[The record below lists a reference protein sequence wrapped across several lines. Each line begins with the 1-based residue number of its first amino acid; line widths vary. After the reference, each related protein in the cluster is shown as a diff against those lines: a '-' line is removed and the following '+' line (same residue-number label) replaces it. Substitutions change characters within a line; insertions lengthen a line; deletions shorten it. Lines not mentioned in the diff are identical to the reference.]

1 MNEILKQFQSES
13 EEKAF
18 DPEHRRKI
26 RFNIGRYNEA
36 VDRGL
41 KIFSDH
47 ERARDRASYIKQ
59 HTILNL
65 DKYLLEFEQN
75 FTRNGGKVIWAQNTE
90 EALQEIWK
98 IMDAKNARSVVKSK
112 TMTTEEIHLNEFL
125 EKHGVDV
132 VETDLGE
139 YIVQLAGQKPYHIV
153 TPAMHMSK
161 KDISEL
167 FADKLGIPLT
177 DDATELTLTARR
189 LLRQRYLTADIGI
202 TGGNFLI
209 ADVGGI
215 ALTENEGNA
224 RLSTTFPKTHIAVV
238 GIEKLIPSINDLGLM
253 WQMLATSGTGQH
265 VTVYNSVI
273 TGPRRADETDGPEEM
288 YVVLLDNGR
297 SELLADVEKRVA
309 LKCIRCGACLNT
321 CPVYKNIG
329 GHTYKTT
336 YSGPIGSIISPQ
348 YMGMDKY
355 KHLSYASSLCGSC
368 TTVCPVRIPIHELLL
383 LNRQQSVKEG
393 LNDKTEKFGFGI
405 WQKAMLNR
413 SLINMAPYKI
423 KNAVISILFRKT
435 WSKRREVIRVAPKS
449 FNQLWRQR
457 EENRKDI

>member
-1 MNEILKQFQSES
+1 MKEILRQFQAES

-26 RFNIGRYNEA
+26 HFNIGRYNEA
-36 VDRGL
+36 VNRGL
-41 KIFSDH
+41 KAFSNH

-59 HTILNL
+59 HAILNL

-75 FTRNGGKVIWAQNTE
+75 FIRNGGKVIWARNAE

-98 IMDAKNARSVVKSK
+98 IFEAKNARSVVKSK

-167 FADKLGIPLT
+167 FADKLGIPRT

-189 LLRQRYLTADIGI
+189 LLRQRYTTADIGI

-224 RLSTTFPKTHIAVV
+224 RLSTTFPRTHIAVV

-273 TGPRRADETDGPEEM
+273 TGPRKANETDGPEEM

-297 SELLADVEKRVA
+297 SDLLADEEKRAA

-348 YMGMDKY
+348 YLGMEKY

-383 LNRQQSVKEG
+383 LNRKQSVRDG
-393 LNDKTEKFGFGI
+393 LNDKMEKFGFGV

-413 SLINMAPYKI
+413 SLMNMASYRI
-423 KNAVISILFRKT
+423 KNAVISVLFRKT
-435 WSKRREVIRVAPKS
+435 WSKRREVIKVAPKS
-449 FNQLWRQR
+449 FNQMWKER